1 MQALR
6 ISLTTWGDVSPEN
19 RDVELTTKGRY
30 AVMAMADLAIQ
41 ASLQV
46 TTKAGAQADAAAVPL
61 SQIAERQKLPLAY
74 LEQLFVPLRRAGLVE
89 SARGR
94 TGGYRLARAASE
106 ISVSAVMAAVAE
118 DTCFT
123 RCTDDHAGCTPGQ
136 LCITH
141 ALWQALGDSTSA
153 FLDSVT
159 LSDVVSGRFAASEP
173 RAAAPV
179 TALPSRRTYLDYN
192 ATAPLRSI
200 AKTAMIAAL
209 DAVGNPSSVHSEG
222 RKARGIVE
230 GARES
235 VARLV
240 GAKPSEIVF
249 TSGASEANAWVL
261 AQPWQAILLAGIEH
275 DSVLAPARASLA
287 EVIHISTGSDGVA
300 RVEEI
305 ASRVLKGTL
314 PARTLIAL
322 QMANNETGAL
332 QPVAEAAAF
341 ARAHGLMIHT
351 DAVQAAGRIEINF
364 ATLGVDT
371 LSLSAHKLGGPKG
384 IGALVIRDHLDLVP
398 MMRGGGQERRRRA
411 GTENLAAIAGFGAAA
426 EAALADFK
434 AVARITKLRDLLEA
448 AACEIAPET
457 IVIARTAP
465 RLANTAALALP
476 GKQAETLV
484 IRLDLSGIAVSAG
497 SACSSGKVGRSHVL
511 DAMGLGDGISG
522 SAIRVSLGPDTTR
535 ADVDA
540 FLSAWKTIAG
550 HAAIAA

>member
-1 MQALR
+1 M
-6 ISLTTWGDVSPEN
+6 
-19 RDVELTTKGRY
+19 ELTTKGRY
-30 AVMAMADLAIQ
+30 AVMAMADLAQQ
-41 ASLQV
+41 ASMHTSMQASMLPSKLA
-46 TTKAGAQADAAAVPL
+46 TKQASAQADAAAVPL

-74 LEQLFVPLRRAGLVE
+74 LEQLFVPLRRAGLVD

-106 ISVSAVMAAVAE
+106 ISVSAIMAAVAE

-123 RCTDDHAGCTPGQ
+123 RCTDDHASCSPGTP
-136 LCITH
+136 CITH
-141 ALWQALGDSTSA
+141 ALWQALGDTTSA

-159 LSDVVSGRFAASEP
+159 LSDVVSGRFAGSAPRPASV
-173 RAAAPV
+173 AV
-179 TALPSRRTYLDYN
+179 LPSRRTYLDYN
-192 ATAPLRSI
+192 ATAPLRAA
-200 AKTAMIAAL
+200 AKSAMIAAL
-209 DAVGNPSSVHSEG
+209 DAVGNPSSVHTEG
-222 RKARGIVE
+222 RKARGIVD

-249 TSGASEANAWVL
+249 TSGASESNAWVL
-261 AQPWQAILLAGIEH
+261 AQPWQTIVLSGIEH
-275 DSVLAPARASLA
+275 DSVLAPAKASLA
-287 EVIHISTGSDGVA
+287 EVMTIPTAADGVV

-305 ASRVLKGTL
+305 ARCVLKGAL
-314 PARTLIAL
+314 PPRTLITL
-322 QMANNETGAL
+322 QLANNETGAI
-332 QPVAEAAAF
+332 QPVAETAAL
-341 ARAHGLMIHT
+341 ARAHGLMVHT

-364 ATLGVDT
+364 AALGVDT

-384 IGALVIRDHLDLVP
+384 IGALIIRDHLDLVP
-398 MMRGGGQERRRRA
+398 MLRGGGQERRRRA
-411 GTENLAAIAGFGAAA
+411 GTENIAAIAGFGAAA
-426 EAALADFK
+426 EAALADLK
-434 AVARITKLRDLLEA
+434 TVEGIVKLRDLLEA
-448 AACEIAPET
+448 SACEIAPET

-465 RLANTAALALP
+465 RLGNTVSLALP

-484 IRLDLSGIAVSAG
+484 IRLDLAGIAVSAG

-511 DAMGLGDGISG
+511 EAMGLGHDISG

>member
-1 MQALR
+1 M
-6 ISLTTWGDVSPEN
+6 
-19 RDVELTTKGRY
+19 ELTTKGRY
-30 AVMAMADLAIQ
+30 AVMAMADLAQQ
-41 ASLQV
+41 ASMHTSMQASMLPSKLA
-46 TTKAGAQADAAAVPL
+46 TKQASAQADAAAVPL

-74 LEQLFVPLRRAGLVE
+74 LEQLFVPLRRAGLVD

-106 ISVSAVMAAVAE
+106 ISVSAIMAAVAE

-123 RCTDDHAGCTPGQ
+123 RCTDDHASCSPGTP
-136 LCITH
+136 CITH
-141 ALWQALGDSTSA
+141 ALWQALGDTTSA

-159 LSDVVSGRFAASEP
+159 LSDVVSGRFAGSAPRPASV
-173 RAAAPV
+173 AV
-179 TALPSRRTYLDYN
+179 LPSRRTYLDYN
-192 ATAPLRSI
+192 ATAPLRAV
-200 AKTAMIAAL
+200 AKSAMISAL
-209 DAVGNPSSVHSEG
+209 DAVGNPSSVHTEG

-249 TSGASEANAWVL
+249 TSGASESNAWVL
-261 AQPWQAILLAGIEH
+261 AQPWQTIVLSGIEH
-275 DSVLAPARASLA
+275 DSVLAPAKASLA
-287 EVIHISTGSDGVA
+287 EVMTISTAGDGVV

-305 ASRVLKGTL
+305 ARCVLKGAL
-314 PARTLIAL
+314 PPRTLITL
-322 QMANNETGAL
+322 QLANNETGAI
-332 QPVAEAAAF
+332 QPVAETAAF
-341 ARAHGLMIHT
+341 ARAHGLMVHT

-364 ATLGVDT
+364 AALGVDT

-384 IGALVIRDHLDLVP
+384 IGALIIRDHLDLVP
-398 MMRGGGQERRRRA
+398 MLRGGGQERRRRA
-411 GTENLAAIAGFGAAA
+411 GTENIAAIAGFGAAA
-426 EAALADFK
+426 EAALADLK
-434 AVARITKLRDLLEA
+434 KVEGIVKLRDLLEA
-448 AACEIAPET
+448 SACEIAPET

-465 RLANTAALALP
+465 RLGNTVSLALP

-484 IRLDLSGIAVSAG
+484 IRLDLAGIAVSAG

-511 DAMGLGDGISG
+511 EAMGLGHDISG

>member
-1 MQALR
+1 M
-6 ISLTTWGDVSPEN
+6 
-19 RDVELTTKGRY
+19 ELTTKGRY
-30 AVMAMADLAIQ
+30 AVMAMADLAQQ
-41 ASLQV
+41 ASIH
-46 TTKAGAQADAAAVPL
+46 TSMQADAAAVPL

-74 LEQLFVPLRRAGLVE
+74 LEQLFVPLRRAGLVD

-94 TGGYRLARAASE
+94 SGGYRLARAASE
-106 ISVSAVMAAVAE
+106 ISVSAIMAAVAE

-123 RCTDDHAGCTPGQ
+123 RCTDDHASCSPGTP
-136 LCITH
+136 CITH
-141 ALWQALGDSTSA
+141 ALWQALGDTTSA

-159 LSDVVSGRFAASEP
+159 LSDVVSGRFAAPAP
-173 RAAAPV
+173 RPASVAV
-179 TALPSRRTYLDYN
+179 IPSRRTYLDYN
-192 ATAPLRSI
+192 ATAPLRAA
-200 AKTAMIAAL
+200 AKAAMIAAF
-209 DAVGNPSSVHSEG
+209 DAVGNPSSVHTEG

-249 TSGASEANAWVL
+249 TSGASESNAWVL
-261 AQPWQAILLAGIEH
+261 AQPWQTIVLSGIEH
-275 DSVLAPARASLA
+275 DSVLAPAKAALA
-287 EVIHISTGSDGVA
+287 EVMTISTAADGVV

-305 ASRVLKGTL
+305 ASCVRKGGL
-314 PARTLIAL
+314 PPRTLVAL
-322 QMANNETGAL
+322 QLANNETGAI
-332 QPVAEAAAF
+332 QPVAETAAF
-341 ARAHGLMIHT
+341 ARAHGLTVHT
-351 DAVQAAGRIEINF
+351 DGVQAAGRIEINF
-364 ATLGVDT
+364 AALGVDT

-384 IGALVIRDHLDLVP
+384 IGALIIRDHLDLVP
-398 MMRGGGQERRRRA
+398 LFRGGGQERRRRA
-411 GTENLAAIAGFGAAA
+411 GTENIAAIAGFGAAA
-426 EAALADFK
+426 EAALADLK
-434 AVARITKLRDLLEA
+434 TVEGIVRLRELLEA
-448 AACEIAPET
+448 SACEIAPET

-465 RLANTAALALP
+465 RLGNTVSLALP

-484 IRLDLSGIAVSAG
+484 IRLDLAGIAVSAG

-511 DAMGLGDGISG
+511 EAMGLGHDISG

>member
-1 MQALR
+1 M
-6 ISLTTWGDVSPEN
+6 
-19 RDVELTTKGRY
+19 ELTTKGRY
-30 AVMAMADLAIQ
+30 AVMALADLARQ
-41 ASLQV
+41 ASAQV
-46 TTKAGAQADAAAVPL
+46 DAAAVPL

-106 ISVSAVMAAVAE
+106 ISVSAVMAAVEE

-123 RCTDDHAGCTPGQ
+123 RCTDDHAGCAPGTP
-136 LCITH
+136 CITH
-141 ALWQALGDSTSA
+141 GLWQALGDTTSA

-159 LSDVVSGRFAASEP
+159 LSDVVSGRFAASGP

-179 TALPSRRTYLDYN
+179 AMLPSRRTYLDYN
-192 ATAPLRSI
+192 ATAPLRAA
-200 AKTAMIAAL
+200 AKAAMIAAL

-222 RKARGIVE
+222 RKARSIVE

-249 TSGASEANAWVL
+249 TSGASESNAWLL
-261 AQPWQAILLAGIEH
+261 AQPWQTILLAAIEH
-275 DSVLAPARASLA
+275 DSVLAPVRAAPA
-287 EVIHISTGSDGVA
+287 EVIHISTGADGVA

-305 ASRVLKGTL
+305 ASHVLKGAL
-314 PARTLIAL
+314 PPRTLIAL
-322 QMANNETGAL
+322 QMANNETGAI
-332 QPVAEAAAF
+332 QPVSEAAAF

-351 DAVQAAGRIEINF
+351 DAVQAAGRIAIDF
-364 ATLGVDT
+364 AALGVDT

-398 MMRGGGQERRRRA
+398 MLRGGGQERRRRA
-411 GTENLAAIAGFGAAA
+411 GTENIAAIAGFGAAA
-426 EAALADFK
+426 EAALADLK
-434 AVARITKLRDLLEA
+434 AVARIGKLRDLLEA

-457 IVIARTAP
+457 VVIARNAP
-465 RLANTAALALP
+465 RLANTVALALP

-484 IRLDLSGIAVSAG
+484 IRLDLAGIAVSAG

-511 DAMGLGDGISG
+511 DAMGLGNEISG
-522 SAIRVSLGPDTTR
+522 SAIRVSLGPETTR
-535 ADVDA
+535 ADVDV